1 MSVDED
7 STSCYCLL
15 EANRCHLLLEHPGRY
30 ALVGAPMNPDA
41 AKRLRLAVFGCPDPS
56 SALGFSLRVYCVDD
70 TPNTFQVWRCLLL
83 SFSSN
88 LLHIL
93 LGFRLGNQVFLVVKP
108 HRHLA
113 NVRPDSAKGAS

>member
-1 MSVDED
+1 MSVDEE

-30 ALVGAPMNPDA
+30 ALFGAPMNPDA

-56 SALGFSLRVYCVDD
+56 SPLGFSLRVYCVDD
-70 TPNTFQVWRCLLL
+70 TPNAFQVWRSVVNL
-83 SFSSN
+83 SN

-93 LGFRLGNQVFLVVKP
+93 LGFQRGNRASWP
-108 HRHLA
+108 GEYE
-113 NVRPDSAKGAS
+113 AKSC